1 MSDTV
6 VLPAGTRRRRKGP
19 FIPPLLL
26 IPFVIYNALGFT
38 IFGGSPDGWSKQPGV
53 IDIPMVSGVT
63 WSMTWG
69 DILLVVGLVCLFF
82 EMLKS
87 TNTGRASLPEHMLS
101 TLLLIVFIIEFI
113 LLKAAANSV
122 FFLLTIMSLVDVV
135 AGFSIA
141 ITGAERDVSMD

>member
-6 VLPAGTRRRRKGP
+6 VLPAGARRRRKGP
-19 FIPPLLL
+19 FIPPLLV
-26 IPFVIYNALGFT
+26 IPFIVYNVLGFT
-38 IFGGSPDGWSKQPGV
+38 LFGGSPDGWSKLPGI

-69 DILLVVGLVCLFF
+69 DLLLVVGLVCLFF

-87 TNTGRASLPEHMLS
+87 TNTGRSSLPEHMLS

-113 LLKAAANSV
+113 LLKVAANSV